1 MDAQSPPSIPAAPAA
16 AGHRQTVDRYCVTCH
31 NQKLKTAGVMLDQVD
46 IGNPGA
52 GAEVWER
59 VVRKLRTNTMPPSN
73 MPQPPAEERG
83 ALLSW
88 LETRLDEA
96 GAARPNPGRTE
107 TLRRLNRTE
116 YQNAIRDLLL
126 LEIDATSL
134 LPPDES
140 GHGFDNVT
148 VGDLPPALVDRYISA
163 AQRISRLATGGAQ
176 GSLQSDIIRVA
187 PDMTQE
193 DHVAGL
199 PIGTRGG
206 VSIKYTFGQDGEYDI
221 QFYLARSYSGDIEG
235 LRGTEQHEI
244 RLLLDRRP
252 IGTMTVQRPPDGDD
266 SLLDRNLKIR
276 VPVTAGPHELAVTF
290 LRNSSSL
297 LETARQPLQAHFNE
311 RRHPRITPAIQQVSI
326 TGPYSAKGGGDTPSR
341 RRIFVCRPAEP
352 SQEDTCARQI
362 LSTLMRR
369 AFRRP
374 VSEADLAR
382 PLAFY
387 REGKASGGFDA
398 GIERAVSAVL
408 FNPEFLLRVEADP
421 EGVKAGVSYRIS
433 DLELASRLSFFLWSS
448 VPDDELLDA
457 AIRGELRRPEV
468 LEKQAR
474 RMLADPRSFNLASNF
489 AGQWL
494 RLRNLE
500 SVSPNVRI
508 YPDFDDNL
516 RQAFRQET
524 ELFVDSVV
532 REDRSVLDLLRAD
545 YTFLNERLAK
555 HYGIPG
561 VYGSRFRRVTLTP
574 DTRRGGLLRHG
585 SILSVTS
592 YANRTSPVIRGVWV
606 LSNIFGAPPP
616 PPLPNVPALDGN
628 VPANLPVR
636 ERLAAHRK
644 DPVCASCH
652 RTIDPVGFALENFD
666 AVGRWR
672 EHDGDNGNIDAEGGL
687 PGSGT
692 LKGVAGLEDGLL
704 RRPELFAGTVTEK
717 LLTFALGRGVE
728 YYDAPVVRRILRE
741 SQPGGYRFSSLIL
754 GIVKSAPFQ
763 MRRAS

>member
-1 MDAQSPPSIPAAPAA
+1 
-16 AGHRQTVDRYCVTCH
+16 
-31 NQKLKTAGVMLDQVD
+31 MLDEAD
-46 IGNPGA
+46 LANPAA
-52 GAEVWER
+52 GAEVWEK
-59 VVRKLRTNTMPPSN
+59 VVRKLRTNTMPPAN
-73 MPQPPAEERG
+73 MPQPSADERG
-83 ALLSW
+83 ALVSW
-88 LETRLDEA
+88 LETTLDQA
-96 GAARPNPGRTE
+96 AAARPNPGRTE

-116 YQNAIRDLLL
+116 YQNAIRDLLH
-126 LEIDATSL
+126 LEVDGASL

-148 VGDLPPALVDRYISA
+148 VGDLPPALLDRYISA
-163 AQRISRLATGGAQ
+163 AQKISRLATGGGP
-176 GSLQSDIIRVA
+176 GSLHSDIIRVA
-187 PDMTQE
+187 PDLTQE
-193 DHVAGL
+193 DHAAGL

-206 VSIKYTFGQDGEYDI
+206 VSIRYTFAQNGEYEI
-221 QFYLARSYSGDIEG
+221 QFYLARSYSGDVEG
-235 LRGTEQHEI
+235 LRGNEPHEI
-244 RLLLDRRP
+244 RVLLDRKP
-252 IGTMTVQRPPDGDD
+252 VGSMVVQRPPDGDD

-276 VPVTAGPHELAVTF
+276 VPVTAGPHDVSVTF
-290 LRNSSSL
+290 LRNSPSL

-311 RRHPRITPAIQQVSI
+311 RRHPRITPAVSQVSI
-326 TGPYSAKGGGDTPSR
+326 TGPYAAKGAGDTPSR
-341 RRIFVCRPAEP
+341 RRIHVCQPAGPRE
-352 SQEDTCARQI
+352 EDACARQI

-369 AFRRP
+369 AYRRP
-374 VSEADLAR
+374 VSDADLER

-387 REGKASGGFDA
+387 REGRSARDFDA

-421 EGVKAGVSYRIS
+421 VGVKAGVPYRVS

-448 VPDDELLDA
+448 IPDDELLDA
-457 AIRGELRRPEV
+457 AIRGELRRPEI
-468 LEKQAR
+468 LERQAR

-494 RLRNLE
+494 LLRNLE
-500 SVSPNVRI
+500 SVSPNVRQF
-508 YPDFDDNL
+508 PDFDDNL

-524 ELFVDSVV
+524 ELFFDSIL
-532 REDRSVLDLLRAD
+532 REDRSVRDLLRAD

-561 VYGSRFRRVTLTP
+561 IYGSRFRRVTLTP
-574 DTRRGGLLRHG
+574 ESRRGGLLRHG
-585 SILSVTS
+585 SILSATS
-592 YANRTSPVIRGVWV
+592 FANRTSPVVRGVWV
-606 LSNIFGAPPP
+606 LGNIFGAPPP

-672 EHDGDNGNIDAEGGL
+672 DHDGDNGPIDAEGGL
-687 PGSGT
+687 PGAGT
-692 LKGVAGLEDGLL
+692 VKGVAGLEQALL
-704 RRPELFAGTVTEK
+704 ERPDLFAATLTEK

-728 YYDAPVVRRILRE
+728 YYDAPAVRRILRE